1 MKDKDKL
8 VRTKRTWAEK
18 EQHLSGEA
26 SGQQERLPPGQRLV
40 TTWPVLDLGVQPDI
54 APQAWQ
60 LEIVGAVNKPQTL
73 DWQQLQAMDLVESV
87 SDMHCVTTWSR
98 YDNHWRGL
106 ATRALLALV
115 EPSPQA
121 RFVMAESFD
130 SYTTNMPIEALQ
142 EQDSLLAIQ
151 WEGKPLTREHG
162 GPVRLLIPHLYLWKS
177 AKWLRK
183 LVFMTEDQRG
193 FWEKN
198 GYHNHA
204 DPWLEERYAS
214 QE

>member
-1 MKDKDKL
+1 M
-8 VRTKRTWAEK
+8 
-18 EQHLSGEA
+18 
-26 SGQQERLPPGQRLV
+26 
-40 TTWPVLDLGVQPDI
+40 QPDI

-73 DWQQLQAMDLVESV
+73 DWQQLQAMELVESV

-151 WEGKPLTREHG
+151 WEGQALDSRTWRTRAS
-162 GPVRLLIPHLYLWKS
+162 PDT
-177 AKWLRK
+177 A
-183 LVFMTEDQRG
+183 LVFVEECEVATKTRLHDRRPTGILGKERLSYIMPTRG
-193 FWEKN
+193 
-198 GYHNHA
+198 
-204 DPWLEERYAS
+204 
-214 QE
+214 